1 MKTLKIL
8 IFVLIGL
15 AFNASVSAGI
25 SEATQLEFGH
35 VFAGGIALAAI
46 LSFMPMPAGI
56 LTMAIQKE
64 IWIGDLVTNLFKA
77 NPHLNYAMNA
87 DQFVLAGK
95 VVHIPNAG
103 AKPAVKRN
111 RTNLPASVT
120 IREDV
125 DITFELDEYTTDPI
139 LIPNAEQYELSYDK
153 RSSVTSEQ
161 SNALNEL
168 AGDWFF
174 YYWAPSAATSFVRT
188 TGDNVVAHIGTGNR
202 KKVTYADVKAC
213 QLKLDKQGIAQ
224 NDRVAQ
230 LDADMYH
237 QFTDSLT
244 ATQYRDFSV
253 SFNPATGVVG
263 MLCGFTFIAPRGTVL
278 MYTNDATPLVK
289 DPEVTAASTYN
300 AAGLFWQK
308 DCVIRA
314 LGTQEM
320 FENEKDAT
328 YYGSIYSA
336 LLRLGGRKKRNDGKG
351 VIALI
356 QAAGA

>member
-1 MKTLKIL
+1 MKTLKL
-8 IFVLIGL
+8 LL
-15 AFNASVSAGI
+15 LTCAALLFNAAVSAGI
-25 SEATQLEFGH
+25 APATGLEFGS
-35 VFAGGIALAAI
+35 VFLGLNIASAVI
-46 LSFMPMPAGI
+46 SFMPMPQGAF
-56 LTMAIQKE
+56 MAIQKE
-64 IWIGDLVTNLFKA
+64 IWINDLVTNLFKA

-103 AKPAVKRN
+103 SKPAVKRN

-153 RSSVTSEQ
+153 RASVTSEQ
-161 SNALNEL
+161 SSALNEL

-174 YYWAPSAATSFVRT
+174 YYWAPTVATSFVRT
-188 TGDNVVAHIGTGNR
+188 SGANVTAHIGTGNR
-202 KKVTYADVKAC
+202 KAVTVADIKAC
-213 QLKLDKQGIAQ
+213 KLKMDKQGVAS
-224 NDRVAQ
+224 DGRYAQ
-230 LDADMYH
+230 LDADMYD
-237 QFTDSLT
+237 QLSGDLT
-244 ATQYRDFSV
+244 ATQYRDFS
-253 SFNPATGVVG
+253 SSLNQAEGVVG
-263 MLCGFTFIAPRGTVL
+263 KLFGFTFLDARSTVL
-278 MYTNDATPLVK
+278 MYTADATPVVK
-289 DPEVTAASTYN
+289 DPETAAVSTYN
-300 AAGLFWQK
+300 SAGLFWQK

-314 LGTQEM
+314 LGTQEF

-356 QAAGA
+356 QTT